1 MGTMAFTGIRCDVS
15 TCRNPEE
22 SIDEALTLLKKRVCN
37 AYGRVDVKIPA
48 LTATL
53 PDSIPDWVSNLP
65 QWGQDAYEYFA
76 FLWDDG
82 PFGLTWGQILA
93 ATGILLLALII
104 RGIFARTVIRGIT
117 KAAAGTKTNLDDA
130 LVTTISAPLKI
141 VPIIVGVYIAV
152 EVIDLPEEA
161 QNFANQVLRSLIAIS
176 IFWTLNRAVGAFS
189 FVFTGLRQ
197 TLSSAIVDWMVK
209 ALQVLFLIIGAAAVL
224 DIWGIPIGP
233 IIAGLGV
240 FGIAVGLGAQDLFK
254 NLIAGLLILTE
265 KRFGPGE
272 WIAVDGICEGTVEK
286 INFRSTLIRRFDKS
300 PMYVPNSKLSD
311 NAVTNFSRMTHRR
324 IKWVVGVEY
333 RTTVDQLKYIR
344 DEIEAYLWDNEAFA
358 KPPAAA
364 LFVRVD
370 TFNSSSIDFMIYTFT
385 HTTNWGEWLKL
396 KEAFALE
403 IMNIIERAGTSFA
416 FPSRTLYMQQQDPP
430 EIMTPPELSDRV
442 ERARRLMSDQ
452 MQKARGDGE
461 GEGE

>member
-1 MGTMAFTGIRCDVS
+1 MLITRMQA
-15 TCRNPEE
+15 
-22 SIDEALTLLKKRVCN
+22 A
-37 AYGRVDVKIPA
+37 A
-48 LTATL
+48 
-53 PDSIPDWVSNLP
+53 PDWIGTLP
-65 QWGQDAYEYFA
+65 QWGQDAYDFMET
-76 FLWDDG
+76 LWVQG
-82 PFGLTWGQILA
+82 IFGLTYGQITSA
-93 ATGILLLALII
+93 IGILLLALVV
-104 RGIFARTVIRGIT
+104 RGLFARTVIRSLT

-141 VPIIVGVYIAV
+141 VPIIIGVYIATQ
-152 EVIDLPEEA
+152 VIDLPDAAAEVA
-161 QNFANQVLRSLIAIS
+161 YKLLRSLVALS

-189 FVFTGLRQ
+189 FLFTGLRQ
-197 TLSSAIVDWMVK
+197 TLSGAIVDWLVK
-209 ALQVLFLIIGAAAVL
+209 ALQAIFLIIGAAAIL
-224 DIWGIPIGP
+224 DIWGIPVGP

-272 WIAVDGICEGTVEK
+272 WIAVDGVCEGTVEK

-324 IKWVVGVEY
+324 IKWAVGVEY
-333 RTTVDQLKYIR
+333 RTTVEQLRYIR
-344 DEIEAYLWDNEAFA
+344 DEIEAYLLENDAFA

-370 TFNSSSIDFMIYTFT
+370 NFNASSIDFLIYTFT
-385 HTTNWGEWLKL
+385 NTTNWGEWLKL
-396 KEAFALE
+396 KEEFALE
-403 IMNIIERAGTSFA
+403 IMDIIEKAGTGFA

-430 EIMTPPELSDRV
+430 EIMSPPELSPRV
-442 ERARRLMSDQ
+442 ERAR
-452 MQKARGDGE
+452 QKLVNLQRTRGDADGE
-461 GEGE
+461 GE

>member
-1 MGTMAFTGIRCDVS
+1 MDVFFS
-15 TCRNPEE
+15 GMTAAQP
-22 SIDEALTLLKKRVCN
+22 
-37 AYGRVDVKIPA
+37 GWVD
-48 LTATL
+48 TL
-53 PDSIPDWVSNLP
+53 PR
-65 QWGQDAYEYFA
+65 WGQDAYDYFA
-76 FLWDDG
+76 FLWSEG
-82 PFGLTWGQILA
+82 PFGLTWGQILLA
-93 ATGILLLALII
+93 ISILLISLVV
-104 RGIFARTVIRGIT
+104 RGLFARTVIRYIT
-117 KAAAGTKTNLDDA
+117 SKAAGTKTNLDDA

-141 VPIIVGVYIAV
+141 VPIMIGVYIAV
-152 EVIDLPEEA
+152 EVMNLPEEA
-161 QNFANQVLRSLIAIS
+161 QHFANQVLRSLVAIS

-197 TLSSAIVDWMVK
+197 TLSGAIVDWMVK
-209 ALQVLFLIIGAAAVL
+209 TLQVLFLIIGAAAVL

-265 KRFGPGE
+265 KRFGQGE

-300 PMYVPNSKLSD
+300 PMFVPNSKLSD
-311 NAVTNFSRMTHRR
+311 NAVTNYSRMTHRR
-324 IKWVVGVEY
+324 IKWVVGIEY

-344 DEIEAYLWDNEAFA
+344 DEIEAYLWDNPDFA

-370 TFNSSSIDFMIYTFT
+370 NFNASSIDFLIYTFT
-385 HTTNWGEWLKL
+385 NTTNWAEWLKV

-403 IMNIIERAGTSFA
+403 IMDIIERAGTSFA

-430 EIMTPPELSDRV
+430 EIMSPPELSERV
-442 ERARRLMSDQ
+442 ERARV
-452 MQKARGDGE
+452 QKLEYEKSVGADDGE